1 MICTPAGRLST
12 SYRAEM
18 VALQSAL
25 ALLISSPA
33 LDDDPVVI
41 CTDSQSALASLRD
54 GPAALTAPLGI
65 SIWGLLSKLAG
76 GGRQVYRGPQLL

>member
-1 MICTPAGRLST
+1 MIRTPAGRLSS

-25 ALLISSPA
+25 AQLISSPA

-41 CTDSQSALASLRD
+41 CTDSQSAPTSLRD
-54 GPAALTAPLGI
+54 GPAVQTAPLGI
-65 SIWGLLSKLAG
+65 SI
-76 GGRQVYRGPQLL
+76 